1 MSKAEPAYLGLVA
14 NPLVDQLRDT
24 IFAMSKISAN
34 VRSLQSKLERALQGR
49 AAAVVAIGGVIA
61 LPLPDGATGARYQ
74 GDDALVV
81 ANHAIVGVPLDATP
95 GPRAVTVSTA
105 GGERVLTFTV
115 RDKEYPERH
124 LTVPNRRHVDP
135 NPRDLERFRRERALQ
150 DAGYALRTAVRPGLL
165 PFVLPA
171 EGRRSSP
178 FGARSFYNG
187 KPRSPHS
194 GLDIAAATGT
204 PVRAPA
210 PGTAVVIGDFFFNGK
225 TVLLDHGGGLVTMY
239 CHLSRVDVAEG
250 EDVPRG
256 QVIGAVG
263 KTGRATGAHLHWTVR
278 VRGVPVD
285 PAQFMTVVNALG
297 EGSRRN

>member
-1 MSKAEPAYLGLVA
+1 MLSVLAVIA
-14 NPLVDQLRDT
+14 
-24 IFAMSKISAN
+24 
-34 VRSLQSKLERALQGR
+34 
-49 AAAVVAIGGVIA
+49 AAAVDIGGVIA
-61 LPLPDGATGARYQ
+61 LPLPAGTTGARYQ

-81 ANHAIVGVPLDATP
+81 ANHALVGVPLDAAP
-95 GPRAVTVSTA
+95 GTHEITVSTA
-105 GGERVLTFTV
+105 AGARALAFTV
-115 RDKEYPERH
+115 RDKQYPERH

-135 NPRDLERFRRERALQ
+135 SAHDLARYRRERALQ
-150 DAGYALRTAVRPGLL
+150 DAGYALRTALRPGLV

-194 GLDIAAATGT
+194 GLDIAAAIGT

-210 PGTAVVIGDFFFNGK
+210 PGTVVVVGDFFFNGK

-239 CHLSRVDVAEG
+239 CHLSRMDVTEG
-250 EDVPRG
+250 QDAQRG
-256 QVIGAVG
+256 QMIGAVG
-263 KTGRATGAHLHWTVR
+263 KTGRATGPHLHWTVR

-285 PAQFMTVVNALG
+285 PAQFMAVFNALD
-297 EGSRRN
+297 ESPRQTD